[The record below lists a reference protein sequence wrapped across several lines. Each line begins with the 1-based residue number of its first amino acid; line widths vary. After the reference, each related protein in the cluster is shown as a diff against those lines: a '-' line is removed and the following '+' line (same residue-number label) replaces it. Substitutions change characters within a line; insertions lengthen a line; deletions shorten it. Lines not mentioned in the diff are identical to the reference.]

1 MKAHSFNINIGSP
14 LISPIS
20 CDMPENSDEREPS
33 VYKNGSRAKLS
44 ELQDESSCTSREMQC
59 IDIMSAT
66 KSAYQNNGSVTTISP
81 DVSIRTRSNPRWNVV
96 EPQRDDDDARNESG
110 TSRPCEEQGQERAA
124 MSEREGIE
132 DQYTSNMDRMRP
144 PAIRISENDL
154 NDLIQLRV
162 SRHPVSQVNSAMQV
176 NKNSNLAQARVDK
189 KLSLQRMRIG
199 PDAIPDTFYTNSPQ
213 NNDGRDAARLAFMQR
228 RRLSQASSNEHH
240 DSQSLRMRRS
250 PIEEEK
256 KAEADAQ
263 DADEQAM
270 VVLASNLKRSF

>member
-1 MKAHSFNINIGSP
+1 
-14 LISPIS
+14 
-20 CDMPENSDEREPS
+20 MPENSDEREPS

-124 MSEREGIE
+124 ISEREGIE

-176 NKNSNLAQARVDK
+176 NQNSNLAQARVDK